1 MVFYKSV
8 GQTENGL
15 EHSFVKHWLNA
26 ISLYV
31 LRVVTK
37 ISSCRVNTTSRR
49 GNQTA
54 SDFFWFY
61 FSSIFQ

>member
-15 EHSFVKHWLNA
+15 EHSFVKHWLNS

-31 LRVVTK
+31 LIPLPSTCIK
-37 ISSCRVNTTSRR
+37 FTL
-49 GNQTA
+49 
-54 SDFFWFY
+54 
-61 FSSIFQ
+61 